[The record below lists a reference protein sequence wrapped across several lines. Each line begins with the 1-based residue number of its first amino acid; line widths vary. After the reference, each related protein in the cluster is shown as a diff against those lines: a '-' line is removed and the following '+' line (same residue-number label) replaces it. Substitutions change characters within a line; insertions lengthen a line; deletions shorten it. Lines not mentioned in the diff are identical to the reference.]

1 MQINRIYL
9 LILVLLTSVQGFS
22 QSKKVILN
30 GIILE
35 NTGKPADGVS
45 VAFKGTAY
53 STLTNEKG
61 EYEIAAEP
69 GNYVLS
75 VTSVGFKSKQTK
87 INLQA
92 NYTAPAITIEE
103 DMAALNEVQVKGK
116 SKVQRVKEEAFNI
129 TAVDLKQLYNTSADL
144 NQVLNRTTGV
154 RVRET
159 GGMGSAFNFSLNGF
173 SGDQVKFFM
182 DGIPLDNYGPS
193 FTLNNIPTNMAE
205 RIDVYKGV
213 VPIELGGD
221 ALGGAVNIVTNK
233 SVSRYIDASYSY
245 GSFNTH
251 KAAIN
256 TRFTSKNGFVT
267 NLNAFLNYS
276 DNSYKIEAQV
286 PDPVS
291 GLFGPLEELKHFHD
305 GYKQATV
312 IAEVGV
318 KDKKYADYLLVG
330 VTGSANK
337 KEIQQGPTMYRVV
350 GDAFEDSQN
359 FVTSLKYKK
368 SNLFTK
374 GLTATW
380 AASYNIAEERKVDT
394 SSRRFTWRG
403 VRSDVP
409 AYSSAGEVNQVKT
422 LLVYDVKSLQS
433 NANFK
438 YELNENNSFALNYT
452 YVGYKRT
459 EDNEYITTDK
469 PTKPFL
475 NKNILG
481 FSYSLSALEKRLSFT
496 AFGKMLDLK
505 GEVTTNSGT
514 ASEQIVNPS
523 FNNFGYGTAA
533 AYFLIPE
540 ELQVKT
546 SFEHAYRMPSALQLL
561 GDGIRV
567 SPSPNLQPESSDN
580 FNFGLSYKKNIAVHS
595 FGLEGSFI
603 YRKANDFIQDVQD
616 NKGNPQKSI
625 GVNFKNIQV
634 TGVDGV
640 IHYGYKDWLI
650 LDANLTYQKT
660 INKDKT
666 ASVGTNQIN
675 YLYNKQLANVPIFY
689 GNANVGFN
697 FKKIKFDDDFLTLNL
712 LTNYSSSYY
721 LRNPNLG
728 ETGKKEI
735 PEQLFY
741 SASIAYSLKN
751 GRYNIA
757 VECFDIT
764 DVKLYDYF
772 NVQKPGRSF
781 TLKLRYFFM

>member
-1 MQINRIYL
+1 MQISKIFSL
-9 LILVLLTSVQGFS
+9 ALILLASIQGFS

-35 NTGKPADGVS
+35 NTGKPAGGVS
-45 VAFKGTAY
+45 VALKGTAY

-75 VTSVGFKSKQTK
+75 VSSVGFKPKQTK
-87 INLQA
+87 INLQSDQA
-92 NYTAPAITIEE
+92 VPNITIQE
-103 DMAALNEVQVKGK
+103 DMAALDEVQVKGK

-233 SVSRYIDASYSY
+233 SVRRYIDASYSY

-251 KAAIN
+251 KAAVN
-256 TRFTSKNGFVT
+256 TRFTSKKGFVT
-267 NLNAFLNYS
+267 NINAFLNYS
-276 DNSYKIEAQV
+276 DNSYKVEAQV

-291 GLFGPLEELKHFHD
+291 GLFGPLEKLKHFHD

-337 KEIQQGPTMYRVV
+337 KQIQQGPTMFRVV

-359 FVTSLKYKK
+359 FVSSLKYKK
-368 SNLFTK
+368 SSLFTK

-403 VRSDVP
+403 VRTDVP
-409 AYSSAGEVNQVKT
+409 AYSSAGEINTVKT
-422 LLVYDVKSLQS
+422 LMVYDVKSLQS
-433 NANFK
+433 NANLK

-505 GEVTTNSGT
+505 GEVITNPGTT
-514 ASEQIVNPS
+514 SEQKVNPS

-540 ELQVKT
+540 EFQVKA

-561 GDGIRV
+561 GDGLRV

-580 FNFGLSYKKNIAVHS
+580 FNFGLSYKNAFTVHS
-595 FGLEGSFI
+595 FGVEGNFI
-603 YRKANDFIQDVQD
+603 YRRANDFIQDRQD
-616 NKGNPQKSI
+616 QSNPSKSKA
-625 GVNFKNIQV
+625 VNFKNIQV
-634 TGVDGV
+634 SGFDGV
-640 IHYGYKDWLI
+640 VHYGYKDWLVFDI
-650 LDANLTYQKT
+650 NATYQKT
-660 INKDKT
+660 LNKDAT
-666 ASVGTNQIN
+666 VSPGTNQIN

-697 FKKIKFDDDFLTLNL
+697 FKKIKFDDDFLTINL

-764 DVKLYDYF
+764 DVRLYDYF

>member
-1 MQINRIYL
+1 MKINRIFV
-9 LILVLLTSVQGFS
+9 LILVLLSSIQGFS
-22 QSKKVILN
+22 QNNKTKLT
-30 GIILE
+30 GIILGNDSQPVE
-35 NTGKPADGVS
+35 GVS
-45 VAFKGTAY
+45 VALKGTAY

-61 EYEIAAEP
+61 EYEILAEP
-69 GNYVLS
+69 QNYILS
-75 VTSVGFKSKQTK
+75 IAYIGYKPKQIK
-87 INLQA
+87 INLKEADQ
-92 NYTAPAITIEE
+92 TIPTVTIEE
-103 DMAALNEVQVKGK
+103 DMAALDEVQVKGK

-233 SVSRYIDASYSY
+233 SVRRYIDASYSY

-251 KAAIN
+251 KAAVN

-267 NLNAFLNYS
+267 NINAFLNYS
-276 DNSYKIEAQV
+276 DNSYKVEAQV

-291 GLFGPLEELKHFHD
+291 GLFGPLEKLKHFHD

-337 KEIQQGPTMYRVV
+337 KQIQQGPTMFRVV

-359 FVTSLKYKK
+359 FVSSLKYKK

-403 VRSDVP
+403 VRTDVP
-409 AYSSAGEVNQVKT
+409 AYSSAGEINTVKT
-422 LLVYDVKSLQS
+422 LMVYDVKSLQS
-433 NANFK
+433 NANLK

-505 GEVTTNSGT
+505 GEVITNPGTT
-514 ASEQIVNPS
+514 SEQKVNPS

-540 ELQVKT
+540 EFQVKA

-561 GDGIRV
+561 GDGLRV

-580 FNFGLSYKKNIAVHS
+580 LNFGLSYKKAFTVHS
-595 FGLEGSFI
+595 FGVEGNFI
-603 YRKANDFIQDVQD
+603 YRRANDFIQDRQD
-616 NKGNPQKSI
+616 QSNPSKSKA
-625 GVNFKNIQV
+625 VNFKNIQV
-634 TGVDGV
+634 SGFDGV
-640 IHYGYKDWLI
+640 VHYGYKDWLVFDI
-650 LDANLTYQKT
+650 NATYQKT
-660 INKDKT
+660 LNKDAT
-666 ASVGTNQIN
+666 VSPGTNQIN

-697 FKKIKFDDDFLTLNL
+697 FKKIKFDDDFLTINL

>member
-1 MQINRIYL
+1 MQLKRIITL
-9 LILVLLTSVQGFS
+9 LVVLLTSLQGFS
-22 QSKKVILN
+22 QNSKVSLT
-30 GIILE
+30 GIVL
-35 NTGKPADGVS
+35 TDGGQPAAGVA
-45 VAFKGTAY
+45 VALKGTTY
-53 STLTNEKG
+53 STLTDENG
-61 EYEIAAEP
+61 SYEISAEP
-69 GNYVLS
+69 GNYTLVVS
-75 VTSVGFKSKQTK
+75 FVGYKSKQTK

-92 NYTAPAITIEE
+92 DQKAPKITIEE
-103 DMAALNEVQVKGK
+103 DMAALEEVQVKGK

-129 TAVDLKQLYNTSADL
+129 TAVDLKLLYNTSADL

-233 SVSRYIDASYSY
+233 NVNRYIDASYSF

-256 TRFTSKNGFVT
+256 TRFTSKNNFVT
-267 NLNAFLNYS
+267 NINAFLNYS
-276 DNSYKIEAQV
+276 DNNYEVEAPI
-286 PDPVS
+286 PDPIS
-291 GLFGPLEELKHFHD
+291 GVFGPPEKLKHFHD
-305 GYKQATV
+305 AYKQATV

-318 KDKKYADYLLVG
+318 KDKNYADYLLVG

-350 GDAFEDSQN
+350 GDAFNDSQN
-359 FVTSLKYKK
+359 LVASLKYKK

-403 VRSDVP
+403 PRTDVP
-409 AYSSAGEVNQVKT
+409 NYFNSGEINSVKT
-422 LLVYDVKSLQS
+422 LMVFDVKSFQS
-433 NANFK
+433 NANLK
-438 YELNENNSFALNYT
+438 YELDEHNNFALNYT
-452 YVGYKRT
+452 HVGYKRR
-459 EDNEYITTDK
+459 EDNEYITTDR

-481 FSYSLSALEKRLSFT
+481 FAYNLSALEKRFSFT
-496 AFGKMLDLK
+496 AFAKTIDLK
-505 GEVTTNSGT
+505 GEVITDPGTT
-514 ASEQIVNPS
+514 SELIVKPS

-533 AYFLIPE
+533 AYFIIPE
-540 ELQVKT
+540 ELQAKG
-546 SFEHAYRMPSALQLL
+546 SFEHAYRMPSALELL
-561 GDGIRV
+561 GDGIQV
-567 SPSPNLQPESSDN
+567 TPSPNLQPESSDN
-580 FNFGLSYKKNIAVHS
+580 INFGLSYKKILGIHS
-595 FGLEGSFI
+595 FGIEGNYI
-603 YRKANDFIQDVQD
+603 YRRADDFIQQRQD
-616 NKGNPQKSI
+616 QSNPQKSKAI
-625 GVNFKNIQV
+625 NYKNV
-634 TGVDGV
+634 EVSGFDGV
-640 IHYGYKDWLI
+640 VHYGYKEWLFF
-650 LDANLTYQKT
+650 DVNATYQKSL
-660 INKDKT
+660 NKDTT
-666 ASVGTNQIN
+666 ASPGTNQIN
-675 YLYNKQLANVPIFY
+675 YLYNKQIPNVPILY
-689 GNANVGFN
+689 GNANLGFN
-697 FKKIKFDDDFLTLNL
+697 FKKIKYDDDFLTVNL
-712 LTNYSSSYY
+712 LTSYSSSYY
-721 LRNPNLG
+721 LRSPNLG

-741 SASIAYSLKN
+741 SASLAYSLKD
-751 GRYNIA
+751 GRYNIG
-757 VECFDIT
+757 VECYDIT
-764 DVKLYDYF
+764 NVKLYDYF